1 MSSTWPNPTHLG
13 WVEFFWPTMV
23 GYVKKSPQ
31 LDPTRPMHTLNLL
44 WFWKFE
50 VDFGWRV
57 WCCNIWSWFFFGCL
71 TWIGWS
77 RSNGGLVVADLRWVV
92 AFVVDSVRERWS
104 EREKVGERGQTKSFF
119 LTLAMKSISP
129 QSRVVLF
136 ISSFFGLFWGD
147 WCVIKLWVFDFFF
160 NIKLVWLAW
169 CECS

>member
-1 MSSTWPNPTHLG
+1 MSSTRPNPTHLG

-104 EREKVGERGQTKSFF
+104 EREKVGERGQKKNHFFKHWQWRASHHKVEWYYSSLVFLGYFEEIDAWLNCGCLIFF
-119 LTLAMKSISP
+119 LT
-129 QSRVVLF
+129 
-136 ISSFFGLFWGD
+136 SSY
-147 WCVIKLWVFDFFF
+147 FD
-160 NIKLVWLAW
+160 
-169 CECS
+169 